1 MRADGVNPL
10 CVVYG
15 ADRAFRVACDARLRA
30 AGIRVRLAS
39 LPAELHKALRHG
51 DVAMLLVDQP
61 PGDLQDARS
70 VAPVPAGAL
79 SPVLMQR
86 APGESIEGIV
96 ARALECVQRN
106 AVE

>member
-1 MRADGVNPL
+1 
-10 CVVYG
+10 
-15 ADRAFRVACDARLRA
+15 
-30 AGIRVRLAS
+30 
-39 LPAELHKALRHG
+39 
-51 DVAMLLVDQP
+51 MLLVDQP

>member
-1 MRADGVNPL
+1 MSPL

-30 AGIRVRLAS
+30 AGVRVRLAS
-39 LPAELHKALRHG
+39 QPAELHKALRSG
-51 DVAMLLVDQP
+51 DVAMLLIDESADV
-61 PGDLQDARS
+61 LQAARS
-70 VAPVPAGAL
+70 VAPTAEGAL

-86 APGESIEGIV
+86 APGEAIEGIV
-96 ARALECVQRN
+96 ARALEWVQRD